1 VEDLMGA
8 STRPGLLIGEAALRP
23 KTLRPGERSSERASE
38 RRLVRDDLS
47 ALLAHDLKTPL
58 AAISMN
64 LSFVLSELK
73 GDQPD
78 VVRSA
83 LEDCREANSR
93 AIRIVSD
100 MADGVRLAAG
110 DQRPTFTEVAAALVV
125 EAAAQRAGA
134 EAAERGVRVQCVA
147 DETVIYVDPE
157 LLGRALDRLLER
169 ALRHARSGS
178 RIEVEQRA
186 FALTIRVE
194 TLIEAVAEPTAR
206 TLATY
211 FADAAIRAQGGAL
224 WAETDGDGALVYR
237 VALPRET
244 P

>member
-1 VEDLMGA
+1 MA
-8 STRPGLLIGEAALRP
+8 ATTRPGHASGEPVLRP
-23 KTLRPGERSSERASE
+23 KTLRPGERSSER
-38 RRLVRDDLS
+38 RLIRDDLS
-47 ALLAHDLKTPL
+47 GLLAHDLKTPL

-64 LSFVLSELK
+64 LSFALTQLK
-73 GDQPD
+73 GELPD

-83 LEDCREANSR
+83 LEDCREANAR

-100 MADGVRLAAG
+100 MADGVLLAAG
-110 DQRPTFTEVAAALVV
+110 DQRPALTEVPAAQVV

-147 DETVIYVDPE
+147 DKTVICVDPD

-169 ALRHARSGS
+169 ALRHARGGS
-178 RIEVEQRA
+178 RIDVQQRA
-186 FALTIRVE
+186 FAITIRVE
-194 TLIEAVAEPTAR
+194 TLVDAVAEPTAR

-244 P
+244 H

>member
-1 VEDLMGA
+1 
-8 STRPGLLIGEAALRP
+8 
-23 KTLRPGERSSERASE
+23 
-38 RRLVRDDLS
+38 LS
-47 ALLAHDLKTPL
+47 GLLAHDLKTPL

-64 LSFVLSELK
+64 LAFALSELE
-73 GDQPD
+73 GDLPEI
-78 VVRSA
+78 VRAA

-100 MADGVRLAAG
+100 MADGVRLTAG
-110 DQRPTFTEVAAALVV
+110 DQRPTLTEANAAQVV
-125 EAAAQRAGA
+125 GAAVQRAGA
-134 EAAERGVRVQCVA
+134 EAAERGVRVQCEA
-147 DETVIYVDPE
+147 DDTVIYVDPE

-169 ALRHARSGS
+169 ALRHARGGS
-178 RIEVEQRA
+178 LIEVRQQA

-194 TLIEAVAEPTAR
+194 TFVDTVAEPTAR

-224 WAETDGDGALVYR
+224 WAETDGEGALIYR

-244 P
+244 A